1 MVVSGK
7 QKRYNT
13 ENVRMNSFTQY
24 ITKNKSPQGILL
36 SFFLVIIFL
45 LLPNSLFAA
54 NLSLDPAQGTY
65 GPGDMFVVT
74 VRIDTTANECIN
86 AATIDLS
93 FPKNLIKVTAVSK
106 GESLMTLWT
115 DEPFI
120 NKEQGR
126 LSFSGGIP
134 GGYCGRVL
142 GDPGKT
148 NIIGKVVF
156 SVISGSEIL
165 SAPTT
170 PVSMDI
176 NFSSST
182 SILLND
188 GFGTVAPLTLHG
200 ATLTRALVS
209 KGLKNEWLDIVHG
222 DTLPPDA
229 FTPSVQHDVN
239 TFSGKYF
246 IVFSTVDK
254 QSGIEHF
261 EVSEDDPIRLGFVR
275 GKNTHAQFIPAV
287 SPYVLQD
294 QELRSRI
301 VVRAIDNAG
310 NVQESI
316 LPPVNGAFSIN
327 AANDTGTLGNKYQDL
342 WWLLAVL
349 IFLGVLIATYLHH
362 TRAQKSIVNE
372 IPHEED
378 HSQN

>member
-1 MVVSGK
+1 
-7 QKRYNT
+7 
-13 ENVRMNSFTQY
+13 MNSFTQY
-24 ITKNKSPQGILL
+24 ITKNKSSQNILL
-36 SFFLVIIFL
+36 SFFLATIFL

-54 NLSLDPAQGTY
+54 TLSLDPAQGTY

-156 SVISGSEIL
+156 SVLSGAESV
-165 SAPTT
+165 PTLT
-170 PVSMDI
+170 TSVPLEI
-176 NFSSST
+176 NFASST
-182 SILLND
+182 SVLLND
-188 GFGTVAPLTLHG
+188 GFGTIAPLTLHG
-200 ATLTRALVS
+200 SNLTRALVS
-209 KGLKNEWLDIVHG
+209 KGLKNEWLDIVHS
-222 DTLPPDA
+222 DTTPPDA
-229 FTPSVQHDVN
+229 FSPSIQHN
-239 TFSGKYF
+239 ASTFSGKYF

-261 EVSEDDPIRLGFVR
+261 EVMEDDPVRLGFVR
-275 GKNTHAQFIPAV
+275 GKNAHAQFVPAM

-301 VVRAIDNAG
+301 IVRAIDNAG

-316 LPPVNGAFSIN
+316 LPPVNGAFSVN

-349 IFLGVLIATYLHH
+349 VFLGVLLATYLHH
-362 TRAQKSIVNE
+362 THPQTNVLNE
-372 IPHEED
+372 SVHEED